1 VLVFQMPT
9 QWSQILQSEL
19 TLVAISAT
27 AFIIGA
33 MVFQVRDIKS

>member
-1 VLVFQMPT
+1 MVFQTPMP
-9 QWSQILQSEL
+9 WAQIFQSEIIL
-19 TLVAISAT
+19 LAISAT